1 MGNTFQITAASDR
14 VITRCW
20 DCVAGQAEF
29 VCKLEENVEAL
40 KIALAELKDLSN
52 DVIGEVK
59 KAEDQHQLKRL
70 DQVQGWLSRTETLID
85 GADSLI
91 VESPQQ
97 IKKLCIGGCCSM
109 SPKSNLKFGKQIA
122 KMVRDVVDHKSKG
135 DFDRVAK
142 EVPTTPVTERPS
154 EHTVGLE
161 STFNDAWS
169 SLEAEKVGII
179 GLYGMGGVGKTTLMN
194 KINNK
199 FCEDPNRFDVVIWIL
214 VSKGFYIGKVQDDI
228 ARRIGIIDGEWN
240 DKTLDEKALGI
251 FRVLKDKKFVL
262 LLDDIWERV
271 DLVKVGIPP
280 PTQEN
285 GSKVVFTT
293 RSIKVCGQMEAHKI
307 LVQCLPEEKA
317 WELFQEKVGAQT
329 FNSSPRIRQLA
340 HEVAKECKGLPLA
353 LITIARAMAFKSTI
367 EEWTDALEVLKRSS
381 ISVFQ
386 DMGEEVYPLLK
397 FSYDSLPND
406 MFRKCLLYCS
416 LFSEDHLISKDKL
429 IDFWIG
435 EGFLDGHGNT
445 SLARNQG
452 HTIIGSLVHA
462 CLLEEAYV
470 SGTYE
475 RCIKMHDVIR
485 DMSLWIACKCEEE
498 KWRFFVQAR
507 YQLTEAPE
515 VGNWGSIHRM
525 SLMENQIENLVETPN
540 CLHLQTLFLNRNKL
554 KVINNDFFKFMCGLR
569 VLDLSGN
576 RDIYELPVGISKLVS
591 LESLDLSWTR
601 IRQLPLELKALEKLK
616 CLSLESIS
624 LLSSQTIIIPRQLIS
639 AFSKLQVLRIR
650 GCYFSSG
657 QEVEDNNEWL
667 VEELKCLNRLD
678 VLTVSIT
685 SAFALDRF
693 MSTERLCS
701 CTKEIGL
708 AKFKDSK
715 RLNVLSLAKNMKSLN
730 SLDLINC
737 ESFEEVKME
746 WAGEEEG
753 RMIKAEPESHIQTS
767 VIATQ
772 HCFQSLSEVR
782 IQYCSK
788 LRDITWLI
796 LAPNLSFI
804 NVVSCDKMEEI
815 INERKLSQVA
825 EVVETSSLFAKLE
838 TLHLQLLPE
847 LKSICWDALP
857 FSCLK
862 EILVNGCPKL
872 KRLPLNSNSAK
883 ENKIRI
889 EGEEEWW
896 KELQWEDEST
906 LNAFLPCFF
915 NLTEMWK
922 MMEMLR
928 KP

>member
-1 MGNTFQITAASDR
+1 MVASCD
-14 VITRCW
+14 RCW

-29 VCKLEENVEAL
+29 VCKLEENLEAL
-40 KIALAELKDLSN
+40 KTALAELKDLSN
-52 DVIGEVK
+52 EVIRRVK
-59 KAEDQHQLKRL
+59 IAEDQYQLKQL
-70 DQVQGWLSRTETLID
+70 DQVRGWLLRTEALIN
-85 GADSLI
+85 GADALI
-91 VESPQQ
+91 KESPQQ
-97 IKKLCIGGCCSM
+97 IKKLCIGDCCST

-122 KMVRDVVDHKSKG
+122 KMVQDVVDHRSKG
-135 DFDRVAK
+135 VFDRVAE
-142 EVPTTPVTERPS
+142 EVPTTLVTERPI

-169 SLEAEKVGII
+169 SIEAEKVGII
-179 GLYGMGGVGKTTLMN
+179 GLYGMGGIGKTTLMN

-199 FCEDPNRFDVVIWIL
+199 FCEDPNR
-214 VSKGFYIGKVQDDI
+214 
-228 ARRIGIIDGEWN
+228 RIGIIGGAWN
-240 DKTLDEKALGI
+240 DKTLDEKAQGI

-285 GSKVVFTT
+285 GSKVIFTT

-307 LVQCLPEEKA
+307 PVQCLPEEKA
-317 WELFQEKVGAQT
+317 WELFQEKVGGAQT
-329 FNSSPRIRQLA
+329 FDSSPRIHQLA
-340 HEVAKECKGLPLA
+340 HEVAQECKGLPLA
-353 LITIARAMAFKSTI
+353 LITIARAMAFKSTV
-367 EEWTDALEVLKRSS
+367 EEWTYALEVLRISS

-397 FSYDSLPND
+397 FSFESLPND
-406 MFRKCLLYCS
+406 LFRKCLLYCS
-416 LFSEDHLISKDKL
+416 LFSEDHRISKDKL
-429 IDFWIG
+429 IDLWIG

-452 HTIIGSLVHA
+452 HHIIGSLVHA
-462 CLLEEAYV
+462 CLLEEVDYQFHR
-470 SGTYE
+470 Y
-475 RCIKMHDVIR
+475 IKMHDVIR

-525 SLMENQIENLVETPN
+525 SLMENGIENLVETPN
-540 CLHLQTLFLNRNKL
+540 CPHLQTLFLNKNKL
-554 KVINNDFFKFMCGLR
+554 KVINNDFFQFMCGLR
-569 VLDLSGN
+569 VLDLSEN
-576 RDIYELPVGISKLVS
+576 KDLKELPVGISKLVS
-591 LESLDLSWTR
+591 LESLDLSNTR

-616 CLSLESIS
+616 CLRLESQYAYQ
-624 LLSSQTIIIPRQLIS
+624 SQIIIPRQLIS
-639 AFSKLQVLRIR
+639 AFSKLQVLRIE
-650 GCYFSSG
+650 GCNFSLG
-657 QEVEDNNEWL
+657 QKVEDSDEWL

-678 VLTVSIT
+678 LLTVTIR
-685 SAFALDRF
+685 SALALDRF

-701 CTKEIGL
+701 CTESITLK
-708 AKFKDSK
+708 
-715 RLNVLSLAKNMKSLN
+715 
-730 SLDLINC
+730 NC
-737 ESFEEVKME
+737 ESLEEVKME

-772 HCFQSLSEVR
+772 HCFQSLSEVLISR
-782 IQYCSK
+782 CSK
-788 LRDITWLI
+788 LRDIAWLI
-796 LAPNLSFI
+796 LAPNLRHLA
-804 NVVSCDKMEEI
+804 VSKCDKMEEI

-825 EVVETSSLFAKLE
+825 EVLETSSLFAKLE
-838 TLHLQLLPE
+838 TLKLQFLTE
-847 LKSICWDALP
+847 LKSIYWDALP

-862 EILVNGCPKL
+862 EIYVFKCPKL

-889 EGEEEWW
+889 EGQEKWW

-906 LNAFLPCFF
+906 LNAFLPCFY
-915 NLTEMWK
+915 L
-922 MMEMLR
+922 L
-928 KP
+928 

>member
-40 KIALAELKDLSN
+40 KISLAELKDLSN

-70 DQVQGWLSRTETLID
+70 DQVQGWLSRTETLIN
-85 GADSLI
+85 GADALI
-91 VESPQQ
+91 AESPQQ

-179 GLYGMGGVGKTTLMN
+179 GLYGMGGVGKTTLLN

-199 FCEDPNRFDVVIWIL
+199 FCEYPNRFDVVIWIV

-228 ARRIGIIDGEWN
+228 ARRIGIIDGAWN

-307 LVQCLPEEKA
+307 PVQCLPEENA
-317 WELFQEKVGAQT
+317 WELFQEKVGGAQT

-340 HEVAKECKGLPLA
+340 HEAAKECKGLPLA

-525 SLMENQIENLVETPN
+525 SLMENGIENLAEAPN
-540 CLHLQTLFLNRNKL
+540 CPRLQTLFLNKNKL
-554 KVINNDFFKFMCGLR
+554 KVINNDFFQFMCGLR

-576 RDIYELPVGISKLVS
+576 KVLEKLPVGISKLVS
-591 LESLDLSWTR
+591 LESLDLSRTS

-616 CLSLESIS
+616 CLWLEF
-624 LLSSQTIIIPRQLIS
+624 LFQIIIPRQLIS

-650 GCYFSSG
+650 GCYFSLG
-657 QEVEDNNEWL
+657 QEVEDSEEWL
-667 VEELKCLNRLD
+667 MEELKCLKRLD
-678 VLTVSIT
+678 VLTVTIT

-701 CTKEIGL
+701 CTESIEL
-708 AKFKDSK
+708 EKFEDSK

-730 SLDLINC
+730 SLRLIKC
-737 ESFEEVKME
+737 FSLEEVKME

-772 HCFQSLSEVR
+772 HCFQSLSDVH
-782 IQYCSK
+782 IDGCSK

-796 LAPNLSFI
+796 LAPDLRKL
-804 NVVSCDKMEEI
+804 VVLECEKMEEI
-815 INERKLSQVA
+815 INERKMSKVA
-825 EVVETSSLFAKLE
+825 EVVETSSLFAKLS
-838 TLHLQLLPE
+838 TLYLGYLPE
-847 LKSICWDALP
+847 LKSIYWDALP

-862 EILVNGCPKL
+862 RILVRGCPKL

-889 EGEEEWW
+889 IGEEEWW

-906 LNAFLPCFF
+906 LNAFLPCFALLI
-915 NLTEMWK
+915 N
-922 MMEMLR
+922 
-928 KP
+928 